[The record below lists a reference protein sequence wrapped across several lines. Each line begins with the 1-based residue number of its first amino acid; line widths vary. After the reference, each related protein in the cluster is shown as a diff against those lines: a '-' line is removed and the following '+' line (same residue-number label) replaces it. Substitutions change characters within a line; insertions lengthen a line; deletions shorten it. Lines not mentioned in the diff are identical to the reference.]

1 MDRDHDNDELTESAP
16 ERERAEEA
24 ASKRGTTRAL
34 EDGIVRREF
43 LRLAGAAVVVPA
55 ALQAAC
61 GDDVLGTESDGAS
74 GSDTT
79 GDSDAGTTGSDTT
92 AGPGGTGTGSSGSST
107 GDDATGGSSDGGT
120 GGSSDG
126 TTEDSVGETT
136 TTGEETTGEE
146 TTGGNNEE
154 CDGEVIA
161 FDPEAVPED
170 LTTFP
175 VAVMAGA
182 MRTDSAL
189 LTTFI
194 DSGEAKILRVWRP
207 AEGDGEIELIQELEV
222 SAVDGYVQQYV
233 DNLCPGTWY
242 SYAYFTPDGDAFSGR
257 SIIGEF
263 RTAIPDDSLEPLV
276 LAASACNGYG
286 NRPWPALQVTADEY
300 YDMFVHLGDMV
311 YADGSTSL
319 ADFRQVWRDYLAVE
333 DGGQPMGLARA
344 FSRAGMYATLDDHE
358 VDNNFNP
365 ENYDPQE
372 LENAMQAWFEIIPL
386 EGADED
392 YKVWRSYRWGLTA
405 EIIVLDCRTERLP
418 STQNGPNAQYIS
430 PEQLEFLKD
439 RLKNSP
445 CHFKIVLNSVPI
457 TNMPFVWDFAANDR
471 WEGYAAQRD
480 EVLNFIADED
490 IANVWFI
497 SGDFH
502 VCFVS
507 YIEPNGA
514 GVVAKTREIAMTGG
528 NTNILGETLGGD
540 QYDYG
545 AGSPRGCL
553 MTFDP
558 VENEVLVR
566 FLDPDN
572 GQDVYAEVLSQD
584 N

>member
-1 MDRDHDNDELTESAP
+1 MDRDHESDDVTKSAP
-16 ERERAEEA
+16 DGA
-24 ASKRGTTRAL
+24 KRGQGAKTRAPD
-34 EDGIVRREF
+34 EGIVRREF

-61 GDDVLGTESDGAS
+61 GDDELGTESEG

-79 GDSDAGTTGSDTT
+79 GDSNAGTTGSDTT
-92 AGPGGTGTGSSGSST
+92 AGPGGTGTGSSGTST
-107 GDDATGGSSDGGT
+107 G
-120 GGSSDG
+120 DG
-126 TTEDSVGETT
+126 TTEDTIDPTTGDPSEGTTEDTLGE

-146 TTGGNNEE
+146 TTGGETTGGNNDE
-154 CDGEVIA
+154 CEGEVIA
-161 FDPEAVPED
+161 FEPEAVPED
-170 LTTFP
+170 LATFP

-182 MRTDSAL
+182 MRKDSAL

-194 DSGEAKILRVWRP
+194 DSGEPKILRVWRP
-207 AEGDGEIELIQELEV
+207 ADGDGEVELIQELEV
-222 SAVDGYVQQYV
+222 SSVDGYVQQYV

-242 SYAYFTPDGDAFSGR
+242 SYAYFTPDGDDFSGR

-263 RTAIPDDSLEPLV
+263 RTAIPDDSMEPLV

-311 YADGSTSL
+311 YADGSVSL
-319 ADFRQVWRDYLAVE
+319 NDFRQVWRDYLAVE
-333 DGGQPMGLARA
+333 DGGQLMGLARA
-344 FSRAGMYATLDDHE
+344 YSRAGLYATLDDHE

-392 YKVWRSYRWGLTA
+392 YKVWRSYRWGMTA
-405 EIIVLDCRTERLP
+405 EIIILDCRTERLP

-430 PEQLEFLKD
+430 PEQMEFLKD

-457 TNMPFVWDFAANDR
+457 TNMPFIWDFAANDR

-480 EVLNFIADED
+480 ELLGYIADED

-507 YIEPNGA
+507 YIEPNGD

-528 NTNILGETLGGD
+528 NTNILGDTLGGS

-545 AGSPRGCL
+545 VGSPRGCL

-572 GQDVYAEVLSQD
+572 GQDLYAEVLSQD